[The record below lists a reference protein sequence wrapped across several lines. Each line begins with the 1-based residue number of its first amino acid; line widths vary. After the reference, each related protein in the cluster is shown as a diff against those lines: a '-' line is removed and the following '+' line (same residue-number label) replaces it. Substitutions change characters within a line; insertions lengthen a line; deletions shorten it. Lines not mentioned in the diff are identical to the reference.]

1 MSYRPETESIEREQ
15 ALDLLVHDAHDDREP
30 TLEDYARVVWGGR
43 WLIVVLVAVTT
54 TAVLVVTLNMPKTF
68 TAQATIMPLGQD
80 RGGGLASAL
89 SGSLGGSLGIENPND
104 KLVAVLQSRK
114 VAGMVVEGL
123 GLDTVLAQASG
134 RKPTRDEA
142 IEAVQKDVVK
152 VSGSVRGVITV
163 RAQWRDPALAAAI
176 ANATVAAAGRFL
188 NERSISMNFQV
199 LDEAVPPTKKSGPNI
214 RLNVA
219 VAAILSALAALMIV
233 FVREYIRGI
242 RERRAANVRRMPE
255 DVDGGSS
262 PG

>member
-1 MSYRPETESIEREQ
+1 VLYRPETEPIERDEI
-15 ALDLLVHDAHDDREP
+15 LEIEGHDDREP

-43 WLIVVLVAVTT
+43 WLILALVAVTT
-54 TAVLVVTLNMPKTF
+54 TATLVVTANTPKTF

-123 GLDTVLAQASG
+123 GLETVLAQASG

-142 IEAVQKDVVK
+142 IEAVQKGVVK
-152 VSGSVRGVITV
+152 VSGGTRGVITV

-176 ANATVAAAGRFL
+176 ANATVSAAGRFL

-199 LDEAVPPTKKSGPNI
+199 LDEAVPPTKKSGPKI

-219 VAAILSALAALMIV
+219 VAAVLSALTALMIV
-233 FVREYIRGI
+233 FVREYIRGG
-242 RERRAANVRRMPE
+242 RERHAANGRRTPE
-255 DVDGGSS
+255 GFGNGS
-262 PG
+262 PVG

>member
-1 MSYRPETESIEREQ
+1 MLYRPETEPIEREQ
-15 ALDLLVHDAHDDREP
+15 DLDLLVHDDREP

-43 WLIVVLVAVTT
+43 WLIVALVAAAT
-54 TAVLVVTLNMPKTF
+54 TATLVVTLNTPRTF

-89 SGSLGGSLGIENPND
+89 SGSFGGALGIENPND

-142 IEAVQKDVVK
+142 IEAVQKGVVK
-152 VSGSVRGVITV
+152 VSGGTRGVITV

-176 ANATVAAAGRFL
+176 ANATVSAAGRFL

-199 LDEAVPPTKKSGPNI
+199 LDEAVAPTKKSGPKV
-214 RLNVA
+214 RVNVA
-219 VAAILSALAALMIV
+219 VAFVSSALTALFIV
-233 FVREYIRGI
+233 FVREYVRGV
-242 RERRAANVRRMPE
+242 RERRALNGRRMPE
-255 DVDGGSS
+255 GLGNGS
-262 PG
+262 